1 MMNNNNIANPFVVG
15 KYVFEDYFCDRV
27 EETAFLKK
35 QVDNGRNTAIIA
47 PRRLGKTGLIQ
58 HFFAQPDIV
67 KRYHTFFIDL
77 YSTNSLSEF
86 VYLFGKDIY
95 KELKP
100 LHTQWPEKFFGTI
113 KSLRPGF
120 KLDAMT
126 GEPVFDIGLGSIEQP
141 QITIDEIFTYLE
153 AADKPCIVAI
163 DEFQQIANYA
173 EKNVEALL
181 RTKIQQCK
189 HTLFIF
195 SGSRRHMMSQMFN
208 SPSKPFYQSAIT
220 TDLKPLDKAVYVDFS
235 LQLFTTYGKRI
246 STGLIEKVYDDYEG
260 VTWFMQMIMNE
271 LFAITEKGQN
281 CGMEQYPTAL
291 KNVIQTQESSYKD
304 TLFYISAKQKPVLF
318 AIAKEVEA
326 VNMTSIKF
334 LKENNLGSSSSVQA
348 ALKGLLEKDIITRTE
363 KGYRV
368 YDYFFAEWLRWNY

>member
-1 MMNNNNIANPFVVG
+1 MDTKLIANPFLVG
-15 KYVFEDYFCDRV
+15 KYVSEDYFCDRI

-58 HFFAQPDIV
+58 HFFAQSDIE
-67 KRYHTFFIDL
+67 KRYHTFFIDI
-77 YSTNSLSEF
+77 YSTSSLSEF
-86 VYLFGKDIY
+86 VYLLGKEIY

-100 LHTQWPEKFFGTI
+100 LRTQWTEKFFGTI

-120 KLDAMT
+120 KLDAAT

-141 QITIDEIFTYLE
+141 QTTIDEIFTYLE

-163 DEFQQIANYA
+163 DEFQQIAQYA
-173 EKNVEALL
+173 ENNVEALL

-189 HTLFIF
+189 QTLFIF
-195 SGSRRHMMSQMFN
+195 SGSRLHMMSQMFN

-220 TDLKPLDKAVYVDFS
+220 TDLKPLDKAVYTDFA
-235 LQLFTTYGKRI
+235 LQLFKEYEKSI
-246 STGLIEKVYDDYEG
+246 SVELIEKVYDEYMG
-260 VTWFMQMIMNE
+260 VTWYIQMIMNE
-271 LFAITEKGQN
+271 LFTLIEKGHH
-281 CGMEQYPTAL
+281 CGIELYPTAL

-304 TLFYISAKQKPVLF
+304 MLSNISAKQKPVLF
-318 AIAKEVEA
+318 AIAKEGEA
-326 VNMTSIKF
+326 VNMTSMKF
-334 LKENNLGSSSSVQA
+334 LKNNNLGSSSSVQA

-368 YDYFFAEWLRWNY
+368 YDYFFAKWLQWNY

>member
-1 MMNNNNIANPFVVG
+1 MNNNNIANPFVVG
-15 KYVFEDYFCDRV
+15 KYVSEDYFCDRV

-58 HFFAQPDIV
+58 HLFAQPDIE

-95 KELKP
+95 KTLKP
-100 LHTQWPEKFFGTI
+100 LHTQWTEKFFDTI

-126 GEPVFDIGLGSIEQP
+126 GEPVFDIGLGSIEKP
-141 QITIDEIFTYLE
+141 QTTIDEIFTYLE
-153 AADKPCIVAI
+153 TADKPCIVAI

-189 HTLFIF
+189 QTLFIF
-195 SGSRRHMMSQMFN
+195 SGSRRHMMNQMFN
-208 SPSKPFYQSAIT
+208 SPSKPFYQSVIT
-220 TDLKPLDKAVYVDFS
+220 TDLKPLDKTVYINFAS
-235 LQLFTTYGKRI
+235 KLFTEYKKSI
-246 STGLIEKVYDDYEG
+246 SAELIEKVYDDYEG
-260 VTWFMQMIMNE
+260 VTWFMQMLLNE
-271 LFAITEKGQN
+271 LFAITEKDHN
-281 CGMEQYPTAL
+281 CRMEQYPTAL
-291 KNVIQTQESSYKD
+291 KNVIQTQETSYKD
-304 TLFYISAKQKPVLF
+304 TLSNISAKQKPVLF
-318 AIAKEVEA
+318 AIAKEGEA
-326 VNMTSIKF
+326 TNMTSVKF

-363 KGYRV
+363 KGYKV
-368 YDYFFAEWLRWNY
+368 YDYFFAEWLRQNY

>member
-1 MMNNNNIANPFVVG
+1 MDNNNIANPFVVG
-15 KYVFEDYFCDRV
+15 KYVSEAYFCDRE

-47 PRRLGKTGLIQ
+47 QRRLGKTGLIQ
-58 HFFAQPDIV
+58 HFFAQPDIE

-100 LHTQWPEKFFGTI
+100 LHTQWAEKFFGTI

-141 QITIDEIFTYLE
+141 QTTIDEIFTYLE
-153 AADKPCIVAI
+153 AADMPCIVAI
-163 DEFQQIANYA
+163 DEFQQITNYA

-208 SPSKPFYQSAIT
+208 SPSKPFYQSTIT
-220 TDLKPLDKAVYVDFS
+220 SDLKPLGKTVYTDFVS
-235 LQLFTTYGKRI
+235 RLFKEYEKNI
-246 STGLIEKVYDDYEG
+246 SAELIEKVYDDYEG
-260 VTWFMQMIMNE
+260 VTWYMQMIMNE
-271 LFAITEKGQN
+271 LFALTEKGQN
-281 CGMEQYPTAL
+281 CGAGQYPTAL

-304 TLFYISAKQKPVLF
+304 TLSNISAKQKPVLL
-318 AIAKEVEA
+318 AIAKAGEA

-363 KGYRV
+363 KGYQV

>member
-1 MMNNNNIANPFVVG
+1 MDNNNITNPFVVG
-15 KYVFEDYFCDRV
+15 KYVSEDYFCDRI

-47 PRRLGKTGLIQ
+47 PRRLGKTGLVQ
-58 HFFAQPDIV
+58 HFFAQPDIK
-67 KRYHTFFIDL
+67 KRYYTFFIDI

-86 VYLFGKDIY
+86 VYLLGKDIY
-95 KELKP
+95 KTLKP
-100 LHTQWPEKFFGTI
+100 LRTQWTEKFFGTI

-120 KLDAMT
+120 KLDAAT

-141 QITIDEIFTYLE
+141 QTTIDEIFTYLE

-189 HTLFIF
+189 QTLFIF

-220 TDLKPLDKAVYVDFS
+220 TDLNPLDRTVYTNFVS
-235 LQLFTTYGKRI
+235 RLFKEYRKNV
-246 STGLIEKVYDDYEG
+246 SVELIEKVYDDYEG
-260 VTWFMQMIMNE
+260 VTWYMQMIMNE
-271 LFAITEKGQN
+271 LYALTEKDQN
-281 CGMEQYPTAL
+281 CGKELYPIAL
-291 KNVIQTQESSYKD
+291 KNVIQTQETSYKD
-304 TLFYISAKQKPVLF
+304 TLSNISAKQKPMLF
-318 AIAKEVEA
+318 AIAK
-326 VNMTSIKF
+326 
-334 LKENNLGSSSSVQA
+334 
-348 ALKGLLEKDIITRTE
+348 TRE
-363 KGYRV
+363 IGRAHV
-368 YDYFFAEWLRWNY
+368 

>member
-1 MMNNNNIANPFVVG
+1 MGNNNITNPFVVG
-15 KYVFEDYFCDRV
+15 KYVSEDYFCDRI

-58 HFFAQPDIV
+58 HFFAQSDIE
-67 KRYHTFFIDL
+67 KRYHSFFIDI
-77 YSTNSLSEF
+77 YATNSLSEF
-86 VYLFGKDIY
+86 VYLLGKEIY

-100 LHTQWPEKFFGTI
+100 LRTQWAEKFFGTI

-120 KLDAMT
+120 KLDAAT

-141 QITIDEIFTYLE
+141 QTTIDEIFTYLE
-153 AADKPCIVAI
+153 SADKPCIVAI

-181 RTKIQQCK
+181 RTKIQRCK
-189 HTLFIF
+189 QTLFVF

-220 TDLKPLDKAVYVDFS
+220 TDLKPLDKIVYIDFTS
-235 LQLFTTYGKRI
+235 QLFKEYGKSI
-246 STGLIEKVYDDYEG
+246 SIELIEKVYDDYEG
-260 VTWFMQMIMNE
+260 VTWYMQMIMNE
-271 LFAITEKGQN
+271 LFALTEKDQH
-281 CGMEQYPTAL
+281 CGMELYPTAL

-304 TLFYISAKQKPVLF
+304 TLSNISAKQKPLLF
-318 AIAKEVEA
+318 AIAKARVA
-326 VNMTSIKF
+326 TNITSSKF
-334 LKENNLGSSSSVQA
+334 VKDNNLGAASSVQA
-348 ALKGLLEKDIITRTE
+348 AMKGLLEKDIVTRTE
-363 KGYRV
+363 EGYQV
-368 YDYFFAEWLRWNY
+368 YDYFFVEWLRQNY

>member
-1 MMNNNNIANPFVVG
+1 MDNNDIKNPFVVG
-15 KYVFEDYFCDRV
+15 RYVSEDYFCDRI

-58 HFFAQPDIV
+58 HFFAQPDIE
-67 KRYHTFFIDL
+67 KHYHTFFIDI
-77 YSTNSLSEF
+77 YSTSSLSEF
-86 VYLFGKDIY
+86 VYLLGKEIY

-100 LHTQWPEKFFGTI
+100 LRTQWTEKFFGTI
-113 KSLRPGF
+113 KSLRPDF
-120 KLDAMT
+120 KLDATT

-141 QITIDEIFTYLE
+141 QTTIDEIFTYLE

-189 HTLFIF
+189 QTLFIF

-220 TDLKPLDKAVYVDFS
+220 TDLKPLDRTVYTNFAS
-235 LQLFTTYGKRI
+235 RLFKEYGKSI
-246 STGLIEKVYDDYEG
+246 STELIEKVYDDYEG
-260 VTWFMQMIMNE
+260 VTWYMQMIMNE
-271 LFAITEKGQN
+271 LFALTAKDQN
-281 CGMEQYPTAL
+281 CGKEHYPIAL
-291 KNVIQTQESSYKD
+291 KNVIQTQETSYKD
-304 TLFYISAKQKPVLF
+304 TLSNISAKQKPVLF
-318 AIAKEVEA
+318 AIAKEGEA
-326 VNMTSIKF
+326 INMTSIKF